1 MNPGNSLFLLAQDL
15 IDHESM
21 LLRTRQ
27 FRTWLELFTR
37 DGRYWLPVAQAQT
50 NPRDGPAHI
59 NEARPALDARVER
72 LYDARVLPQTPA
84 SRVSRLHGKPWLI
97 RASDNMI
104 DVGVSFHIVESRPN
118 IEGGDPLRL
127 FAGDATYS
135 LLRDDAADKGL
146 RIQCKR
152 VDLINSESAFFGVSV
167 LL

>member
-1 MNPGNSLFLLAQDL
+1 MNAADSLFGRVQDL

-21 LLRTRQ
+21 LLRTGQ
-27 FRTWLELFTR
+27 FRAWLNLFANN
-37 DGRYWLPVAQAQT
+37 GRYWVPVAQAQT
-50 NPRDGPAHI
+50 SPRDGPSHI
-59 NEARPALDARVER
+59 NEVRPLLDARVER
-72 LYDARVLPQTPA
+72 LYDVRLLPQTPA

-97 RASDNMI
+97 RESGDTI
-104 DVGVSFHIVESRPN
+104 DAGVSFHIVESRPN
-118 IEGGDPLRL
+118 SGGDDPMRL

-135 LLRDDAADKGL
+135 LVRDDSVEKGL

>member
-1 MNPGNSLFLLAQDL
+1 MSDGNALFLQAQDL

-27 FRTWLELFTR
+27 FRAWLELFASN
-37 DGRYWLPVAQAQT
+37 GRYWVPVAQAQT
-50 NPRDGPAHI
+50 NPRDGPSHI

-72 LYDARVLPQTPA
+72 LYDPRVLPQTPA
-84 SRVSRLHGKPWLI
+84 SRVSRLLGKPWLI
-97 RASDNMI
+97 QASGGAI
-104 DVGVSFHIVESRPN
+104 DVAVSFQIAESRPD
-118 IEGGDPLRL
+118 IEGLGAVRL

-135 LLRDDAADKGL
+135 LVRDDTAEQGL
-146 RIQCKR
+146 RILCKR

>member
-1 MNPGNSLFLLAQDL
+1 MNAANSLFLLAQDL

-27 FRTWLELFTR
+27 FKAWLELFTSS
-37 DGRYWLPVAQAQT
+37 GLYWLPVAPAQT
-50 NPRDGPAHI
+50 SPRDGPSHI
-59 NEARPALDARVER
+59 NDARPLLDARVER
-72 LYDARVLPQTPA
+72 LYDPRVLPQTPA

-97 RASDNMI
+97 QASDNTI
-104 DVGVSFHIVESRPN
+104 DVGVSFHVIESRPN
-118 IEGGDPLRL
+118 TEGSDPLRI
-127 FAGDATYS
+127 FAGDATYN
-135 LLRDDAADKGL
+135 LVRDEASDIGL